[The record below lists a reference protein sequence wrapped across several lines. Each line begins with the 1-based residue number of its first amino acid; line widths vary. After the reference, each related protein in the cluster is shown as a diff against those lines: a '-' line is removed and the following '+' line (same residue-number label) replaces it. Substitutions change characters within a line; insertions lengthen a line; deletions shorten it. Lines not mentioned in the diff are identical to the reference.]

1 MTNNIKIKGIVEE
14 DFTQY
19 RRPTMVIL
27 FPTCTFKCDK
37 ENKCD
42 LCQNAKLLQEPDILV
57 DPKAIVDRYMKNS
70 ITEGFVFSGM
80 EPFDSTEDVYSLLAN
95 IRAVTDDVVVIYTG
109 YTYSELIDRGDIK
122 KLGKY
127 KNIIL
132 KVGRFVPNRP
142 ARYDNVLGVTLSSDN
157 QFAIQLT

>member
-1 MTNNIKIKGIVEE
+1 MTDNIKIKGIVEE

-57 DPKAIVDRYMKNS
+57 DSKAIVDRYMKNS

-80 EPFDSTEDVYSLLAN
+80 EPFDSTEDVYSLLAS

-109 YTYSELIDRGDIK
+109 YTYSELIDRGHIK

>member
-80 EPFDSTEDVYSLLAN
+80 EPFDSTEDLYSLLSN
-95 IRAVTDDVVVIYTG
+95 IREVTEDVVIIYTG

-122 KLGKY
+122 KLREY
-127 KNIIL
+127 RNIVL

-142 ARYDNVLGVTLSSDN
+142 SRFDNVLGVTLSSDN

>member
-19 RRPTMVIL
+19 RRPTMVVL

-57 DPKAIVDRYMKNS
+57 DPKAIAERYTRNS

-80 EPFDSTEDVYSLLAN
+80 EPFDSTEDLYSLLSN
-95 IRAVTDDVVVIYTG
+95 IREVTEDVVIIYTG
-109 YTYSELIDRGDIK
+109 YTYAELIDRGDIK
-122 KLGKY
+122 KLREY
-127 KNIIL
+127 RNIVL

-142 ARYDNVLGVTLSSDN
+142 SRFDNVLGVTLSSDN

>member
-80 EPFDSTEDVYSLLAN
+80 EPFDSTDDVYSLLAN

-109 YTYSELIDRGDIK
+109 YTYSELIDKGDIK